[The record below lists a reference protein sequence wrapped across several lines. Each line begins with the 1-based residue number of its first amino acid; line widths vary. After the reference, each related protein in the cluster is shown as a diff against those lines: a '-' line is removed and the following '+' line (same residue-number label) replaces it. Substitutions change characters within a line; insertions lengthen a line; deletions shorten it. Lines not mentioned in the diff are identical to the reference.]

1 MPHCAGTGPSP
12 TPARHPT
19 SFRAPL
25 LGVALALA
33 GGVRRNI
40 DGCEPAGPPAPA
52 VWPGATPTPLLAS
65 VSASGQW
72 RRLNNLPGETST
84 WPAKQ
89 VFSKGD

>member
-33 GGVRRNI
+33 GGVRRKI
-40 DGCEPAGPPAPA
+40 VHGEPAGPASPGSVAWSDPHTTVGLRIRLCA
-52 VWPGATPTPLLAS
+52 V
-65 VSASGQW
+65 
-72 RRLNNLPGETST
+72 ETT
-84 WPAKQ
+84 
-89 VFSKGD
+89 